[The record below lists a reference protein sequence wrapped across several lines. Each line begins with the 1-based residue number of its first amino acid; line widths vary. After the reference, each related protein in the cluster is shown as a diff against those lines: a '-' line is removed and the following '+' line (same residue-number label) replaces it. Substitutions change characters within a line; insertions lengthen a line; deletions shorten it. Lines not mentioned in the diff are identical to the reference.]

1 MVYFSSSAIRGALYD
16 AGTRV
21 LTVQFAS
28 GPKLYDY
35 IGVPQSIWD
44 GLRSASSHGTYFDRH
59 IRNVYSVNK
68 R

>member
-1 MVYFSSSAIRGALYD
+1 MVYFNSSAIRGASYD
-16 AGTRV
+16 ACTRV
-21 LTVQFAS
+21 LTVQFTS
-28 GPKLYDY
+28 GPKLYEY

-44 GLRSASSHGTYFDRH
+44 GLRSASSHGMFFDRY